1 MRPIRFITSVALTQA
16 VILLL
21 ATALPASAQ
30 TAAAQWRKVAPET
43 EEFTVLMPGAP
54 EIETDQK
61 PFGQMTVTSTSYT
74 FVSDD
79 GPIFLVASVS
89 GLGAF
94 TGTLPDKERMTAYAQ
109 GFWKGFLQSALD
121 RGLKAEATRQG
132 DLSLNGQPGAAY
144 DVIMGEVT
152 GVAHVY
158 STKKK
163 FYAVMVFNTPK
174 SDARINRFLDSF
186 TLKPAEQPIPPPPAP
201 AGPTIIPQVNVG
213 NSDGQGSQSSS
224 ASGTRPRQPI
234 LGGVLNGKAV
244 SLPKPV
250 YPMEAREA
258 GVTGQVTVQILVDE
272 NGDVIEA
279 RAVSGP
285 SLLQPAA
292 VAAASR
298 AKFSPTKLQ
307 GQPVKV
313 TGVLTYNFVA
323 Q

>member
-1 MRPIRFITSVALTQA
+1 
-16 VILLL
+16 
-21 ATALPASAQ
+21 
-30 TAAAQWRKVAPET
+30 
-43 EEFTVLMPGAP
+43 MPGAP
-54 EIETDQK
+54 EVETDKK

-74 FVSDD
+74 FVSED
-79 GPIFLVASVS
+79 GPFFLVASIS
-89 GLGAF
+89 GMEAF
-94 TGTLPDKERMTAYAQ
+94 TGALPDKERLTAYAQ
-109 GFWKGFLQSALD
+109 GFWNGFLQGAVD
-121 RGLKAEATRQG
+121 RGVKAEATRQG
-132 DLSLNGQPGAAY
+132 DLSLSGHPGVAY
-144 DVIMGEVT
+144 DVVMGDIT
-152 GVAHVY
+152 GAARVF

-163 FYAVMVFNTPK
+163 FYAVMVLNTPK
-174 SDARINRFLDSF
+174 SDPRINRFLDSF
-186 TLKPAEQPIPPPPAP
+186 TLKPTAVVEPPPPRP
-201 AGPTIIPQVNVG
+201 GPSGPTIIPQVNVG
-213 NSDGQGSQSSS
+213 NSEGQGSQSSGS
-224 ASGTRPRQPI
+224 SGTRPSQPI
-234 LGGVLNGKAV
+234 RGGVLNGKAI

-258 GVTGQVTVQILVDE
+258 GVSGQVTVQVLVDE

-298 AKFSPTKLQ
+298 AKFSQTKLQ

>member
-1 MRPIRFITSVALTQA
+1 MRPIRFITSVVFTQA

-21 ATALPASAQ
+21 ATALPVLAQ
-30 TAAAQWRKVAPET
+30 TATAQWRKVAPEA

-79 GPIFLVASVS
+79 GPVFLVASIS

-94 TGTLPDKERMTAYAQ
+94 IGALPDKDRMNAYAQ

-121 RGLKAEATRQG
+121 RGLKAEATRRG
-132 DLSLNGQPGAAY
+132 DLSLSGQPGAAY
-144 DVIMGEVT
+144 DVTMGEVT

-186 TLKPAEQPIPPPPAP
+186 TLKPQEQPIPPPP
-201 AGPTIIPQVNVG
+201 GPSGPVIVPHVNTD
-213 NSDGQGSQSSS
+213 NSAGSQSSN
-224 ASGTRPRQPI
+224 AAGTRPTQPI
-234 LGGVLNGKAV
+234 RGGVLNGKAI
-244 SLPKPV
+244 SLPKPI

-258 GVTGQVTVQILVDE
+258 RVTGQVTVQILVDE

-285 SLLQPAA
+285 SLLQAAA

-307 GQPVKV
+307 GQLVKV